1 MYLLWQPVNVLID
14 KANSRAFTFAVNGLR
29 DKATSLQLNR
39 LISKYN
45 SSSFILQLNGHIDV
59 SISS

>member
-1 MYLLWQPVNVLID
+1 MNVLID
-14 KANSRAFTFAVNGLR
+14 KATSRAFTFAVNGLR
-29 DKATSLQLNR
+29 DKATSLLLNR